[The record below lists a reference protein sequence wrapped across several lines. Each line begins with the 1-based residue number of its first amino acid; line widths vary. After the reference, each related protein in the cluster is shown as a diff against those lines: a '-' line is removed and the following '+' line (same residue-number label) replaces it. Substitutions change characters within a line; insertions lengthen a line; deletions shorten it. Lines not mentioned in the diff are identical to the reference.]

1 MSGGEVIEG
10 FLCPLCMKDLGDV
23 IQLQVHFD
31 EAHSKE
37 DQAFVQTFKELF
49 GKAKRI
55 LADDPDT
62 GGGAQGLQEPVA
74 RLRLAPSEDDDSHPV
89 SGIRRDLHPGIPPD
103 QQSGKSHMAEF
114 RKIRSSRVDRYATE
128 TNRLIVR
135 LDKLLTGLPGEAG
148 RRREHEKAV
157 VAWVDEDLVKLCPS
171 CARAFNIARRKHH
184 CRLCGSVMCQ
194 DCSQFVDF
202 NLCRRLINPSSLA
215 SYKGERPGW
224 NLAVSRGQSDSRSEA
239 GGRRSSGLF
248 KLRRS
253 GSRESLGSAMI
264 GGVMADQRLK
274 EEFRCCGYCKSLLS
288 HRDLLMEL
296 ASSEPIIAQFYS
308 KLREYIRQGE
318 EMNPQY
324 LAMYD
329 SLMSGETN
337 YHSSDVKT
345 LRVKLLK
352 VAENIDLMSKKIQA
366 LGVDSSPEVQEG
378 MAKPRRFALQD
389 QVRRASI
396 NFIKE
401 TLVGLPSL
409 PSDDELLKIQER
421 RKMEIARQLE
431 ENRRRRE
438 EAQAKYQAMQEKK
451 KFEADKTKSSSL
463 PRSGSGGK
471 FNRSKVSYE
480 SGFVLSSSAQQRE
493 VVTEVTDDPM
503 LQQIQII
510 TGYIAQARQQNRF
523 DEVHMLETNL
533 NMLKEEFNRQREFQ
547 QASSS
552 EQDSSQE
559 STSYVS
565 FQNGDD
571 RPDQNPFKS
580 DDSDDEYDASG
591 KNPFAE

>member
-1 MSGGEVIEG
+1 
-10 FLCPLCMKDLGDV
+10 
-23 IQLQVHFD
+23 
-31 EAHSKE
+31 
-37 DQAFVQTFKELF
+37 
-49 GKAKRI
+49 
-55 LADDPDT
+55 
-62 GGGAQGLQEPVA
+62 
-74 RLRLAPSEDDDSHPV
+74 
-89 SGIRRDLHPGIPPD
+89 
-103 QQSGKSHMAEF
+103 
-114 RKIRSSRVDRYATE
+114 
-128 TNRLIVR
+128 
-135 LDKLLTGLPGEAG
+135 
-148 RRREHEKAV
+148 
-157 VAWVDEDLVKLCPS
+157 
-171 CARAFNIARRKHH
+171 
-184 CRLCGSVMCQ
+184 MCQ
-194 DCSQFVDF
+194 DCSEFVDF
-202 NLCRRLINPSSLA
+202 NLCRRLINPSTLA
-215 SYKGERPGW
+215 SYKLNERPGW
-224 NLAVSRGQSDSRSEA
+224 NLAVSRGQSDTRSEA

-253 GSRESLGSAMI
+253 RSRESLGSAMI
-264 GGVMADQRLK
+264 GGVIADNRLK

-296 ASSEPIIAQFYS
+296 ATSEPIIAQFYS

-329 SLMSGETN
+329 SLMAGESN

-366 LGVDSSPEVQEG
+366 LGVDNNNQEVQEG

-409 PSDDELLKIQER
+409 PSDEELAKIQER

-431 ENRRRRE
+431 ENRRKRE
-438 EAQAKYQAMQEKK
+438 EAQAKYQAMQEKRK
-451 KFEADKTKSSSL
+451 LETDRTKSSSL

-480 SGFVLSSSAQQRE
+480 SGFVLSSTAQQRE

-510 TGYIAQARQQNRF
+510 TGYIAQARQQNRYIKHLHYEGCIPLSYHLYICRF

-533 NMLKEEFNRQREFQ
+533 NMLKEEFNRQRDFQ
-547 QASSS
+547 QATASD
-552 EQDSSQE
+552 QDSSQE
-559 STSYVS
+559 SASYVS